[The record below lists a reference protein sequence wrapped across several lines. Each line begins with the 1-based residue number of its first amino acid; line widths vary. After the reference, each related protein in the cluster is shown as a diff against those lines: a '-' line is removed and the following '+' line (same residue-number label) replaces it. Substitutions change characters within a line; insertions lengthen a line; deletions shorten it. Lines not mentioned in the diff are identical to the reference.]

1 MFIFVFFFSSR
12 RRHTRCALV
21 TGVQTCALPICAKLR
36 VNMQQEA
43 LMQERVAPITASRN
57 TEMLRGLIMTA
68 CCGLLMTVILPS
80 LRIIEQAWKSAA
92 TANLLPLPTMAL
104 VRSLILLTPAR
115 HRRQTL
121 NDRVLVKSGEAS

>member
-1 MFIFVFFFSSR
+1 MRISEWSSE
-12 RRHTRCALV
+12 V
-21 TGVQTCALPICAKLR
+21 SSSDLPWKDFRAKLR

-92 TANLLPLPTMAL
+92 TANLLPLSTMAL
-104 VRSLILLTPAR
+104 VLSLILLTHAR
-115 HRRQTL
+115 QRQDARR
-121 NDRVLVKSGEAS
+121 

>member
-1 MFIFVFFFSSR
+1 
-12 RRHTRCALV
+12 
-21 TGVQTCALPICAKLR
+21 
-36 VNMQQEA
+36 MQQEA

-92 TANLLPLPTMAL
+92 TANLLPLSTMAL
-104 VRSLILLTPAR
+104 VLSLILLTHAR
-115 HRRQTL
+115 QRQGARR
-121 NDRVLVKSGEAS
+121 